1 MPHFVSGDNNLI
13 PLRLWWGEIIQ
24 KSEDVSEYF
33 VTGCRPLSIVYWKY
47 SYEQMRQTDQV
58 RFVEAS
64 L

>member
-1 MPHFVSGDNNLI
+1 MHHFVSGDNNLI

-47 SYEQMRQTDQV
+47 SYEQMRQSIQ
-58 RFVEAS
+58 
-64 L
+64 